1 MFLSPF
7 CCSLTLVQWH
17 CWPAE
22 SSKLGTAQEQL
33 FALAEKGR
41 EKINE
46 LLFNSNNCSDQ
57 FLQSMAINNQFPSKK
72 SIQND
77 ILLPNTTIRC
87 DSREIFSF
95 FTKIILFET
104 ILPCKIVEW

>member
-1 MFLSPF
+1 M
-7 CCSLTLVQWH
+7 
-17 CWPAE
+17 
-22 SSKLGTAQEQL
+22 LGTAQEQL

-95 FTKIILFET
+95 LQK
-104 ILPCKIVEW
+104 